1 MSIELITILM
11 FVGMLVLIFIGVPL
25 AFAVGAVSLAT
36 TYWLWGP
43 ESLSLAANQ
52 ATGMIL
58 NHTLASVPFFVLM
71 ANILGGSGIAEDFY
85 ETMYKWMGPLR
96 GGLAIGSIIIC
107 TAIAAMSG
115 VSAVG
120 VVTMGTIALPAM
132 LRRNYDR
139 GIALGSIL
147 AGGALGQLIPPSLLA
162 IVFSG
167 MANISIGKMFMA
179 GVLPGLLLAS
189 LFCLYVGLRCAL
201 QPKLCPA
208 LSLEERQQI
217 TWTDKLISL
226 RGVLPSVLL
235 IVGVLGSLF
244 AGIATPTESAAV
256 GAAGALVLS
265 LLYGRMT
272 WVKLREACYATALTT
287 AMIMWL
293 AMSSLLFVAVYVGLG
308 GDVFI
313 KKALLG
319 TGLNR
324 WSVLAIMMGMIF
336 VLGMVMDPVGIIF
349 LTTPVFLPIITALGF
364 DPLWYGG
371 MVIVNLET
379 SYLTP
384 PFGYNLFYLKAV
396 APPEVAMQD
405 LYRAVPPFVAIQLFG
420 LLLCALYPGLITY
433 LPSVLL
439 N

>member
-1 MSIELITILM
+1 MSIELITVLM
-11 FVGMLVLIFIGVPL
+11 FVGMLALIFIGVPL
-25 AFAVGAVSLAT
+25 AFAVGAVSFAT
-36 TYWLWGP
+36 TFYLWGP

-58 NHTLASVPFFVLM
+58 NQALVSVPLFVFM
-71 ANILGGSGIAEDFY
+71 ANVLGGSGIAEDFY

-96 GGLAIGSIIIC
+96 GGLAIGSIVIC

-132 LRRNYDR
+132 LRRDYDR

-167 MANISIGKMFMA
+167 MANISIGKMFLA
-179 GVLPGLLLAS
+179 GVLPGLLLAT
-189 LFCLYVGLRCAL
+189 LFCLYVGVRSAV
-201 QPKLCPA
+201 QRELCPA
-208 LSLEERQQI
+208 LSLDERRAI
-217 TWTDKLISL
+217 TWTDKLVSL

-235 IVGVLGSLF
+235 ITGVLGSLF
-244 AGIATPTESAAV
+244 AGIASPTESAAV
-256 GAAGALVLS
+256 GAAGALILA
-265 LLYGRMT
+265 LLYRRMS
-272 WVKLREACYATALTT
+272 WQRLREACYATAQTT

-293 AMSSLLFVAVYVGLG
+293 AMASLLFVAVYVGLG
-308 GDVFI
+308 GDAFI
-313 KKALLG
+313 KKTLLG

-324 WSVLAIMMGMIF
+324 WLVLATMMGIIF
-336 VLGMVMDPVGIIF
+336 LLGAVMDPVGIIF
-349 LTTPVFLPIITALGF
+349 LTTPVFLPIIAALGF

-371 MVIVNLET
+371 MVIINLET

-405 LYRAVPPFVAIQLFG
+405 LYRAVPPFVSIQLFG
-420 LLLCALYPGLITY
+420 LLLCALFPELITY
-433 LPSVLL
+433 LPSTL